1 MKRAVVVLLLMVI
14 CSCSKITE
22 SDIPYARVWFKLDL
36 RYSDKDLVPLLSY
49 KEFTSPRAAGEYTGY
64 AGLLIVH
71 SYDNLYMAFDRCC
84 PNEARRDV
92 VIVPGNNDGTA
103 TCPQCKTVYDISSNG
118 GTPNSGPSKFALR
131 RYNVTQ
137 SGETI
142 QIHN

>member
-64 AGLLIVH
+64 AGLL
-71 SYDNLYMAFDRCC
+71 SC
-84 PNEARRDV
+84 
-92 VIVPGNNDGTA
+92 TA
-103 TCPQCKTVYDISSNG
+103 TTTFIWRSTAAAPTKPV
-118 GTPNSGPSKFALR
+118 AML
-131 RYNVTQ
+131 
-137 SGETI
+137 
-142 QIHN
+142 

>member
-49 KEFTSPRAAGEYTGY
+49 KEFTTPRAAGEYTGY

-103 TCPQCKTVYDISSNG
+103 TCPQCKTVYDISNG